1 MAKIK
6 YDFDHIKFMALF
18 EQITRTSLKDCI
30 IDENQITFIIKG
42 DNVGKAVGKNGSNVK
57 LLENKLG
64 KKIRIVKFD
73 DNCAQFTQN
82 LIYPLRNVII
92 EKEDNEIII
101 TGPNTKTKALLI
113 GRNSQNL
120 RKLEYIIKRY
130 FDIGKIK
137 VK

>member
-1 MAKIK
+1 
-6 YDFDHIKFMALF
+6 MALF

-42 DNVGKAVGKNGSNVK
+42 DNVGKAVGKKGSNVK

-101 TGPNTKTKALLI
+101 TGPDTKTKALLI

>member
-42 DNVGKAVGKNGSNVK
+42 DNVGKAVGKKGSNVK

-101 TGPNTKTKALLI
+101 TGPDTKTKALLI